1 MIENFSMNFLAHA
14 YLSFDQKEILIGNFI
29 GDFVKGK
36 NLYTYPTDIRNGILL
51 HREID
56 RYTDLHP
63 LVKEG
68 QSYLRPYFGH
78 YANVITDI
86 YFDYFLGFHW
96 EKFSRLPLETFAHQT
111 YQSILSRQETLPEKF
126 VEMFFWMQSQNWLL
140 NYRTRVGIEQ
150 TFRGLSRRARFDSK
164 MEEAPMFLAE
174 KENEF
179 REIFFAFFK
188 DLETF
193 AIEKLLEIKETN
205 ASHKT

>member
-1 MIENFSMNFLAHA
+1 MNFLAHA
-14 YLSFDQKEILIGNFI
+14 YLSFGQEEILIGNFI

-36 NLYTYPTDIRNGILL
+36 NLLTYPADIQNGILL

-78 YANVITDI
+78 YASVITDI
-86 YFDYFLGFHW
+86 YFDYFLGLHW
-96 EKFSRLPLETFAHQT
+96 EKYSLISLETFAQQT
-111 YQSILSRQETLPEKF
+111 YQLLLSRKEILPEKF

-140 NYRTRVGIEQ
+140 NYRTQVGIQQ

-164 MEEAPMFLAE
+164 MEEAPVFLVE

-193 AIEKLLEIKETN
+193 ASDKLQEIKKNN
-205 ASHKT
+205 ASHQT